1 MGLTFN
7 PLNPL
12 LSLLLQRNPLELDF
26 KEGDLIFFHQTS
38 CYSFNK
44 KERRASALL
53 YLQLKPLPHLRY
65 LSDPATKTV
74 DNAITTT
81 SANRALRHW

>member
-44 KERRASALL
+44 KEKEGFGPPISA
-53 YLQLKPLPHLRY
+53 
-65 LSDPATKTV
+65 T
-74 DNAITTT
+74 
-81 SANRALRHW
+81 